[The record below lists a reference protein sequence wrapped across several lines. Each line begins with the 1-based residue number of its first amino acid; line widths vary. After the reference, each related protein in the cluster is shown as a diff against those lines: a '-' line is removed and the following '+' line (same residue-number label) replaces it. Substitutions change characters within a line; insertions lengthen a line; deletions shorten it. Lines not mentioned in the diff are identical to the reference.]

1 MKVNNITIKMF
12 DLAGQESMRGV
23 WKYYFSS
30 TEGVI
35 FVVDASRKDRFADVK
50 EELYNILNDE
60 NAQFFMLP
68 PDSGLSHARN
78 TLVYR
83 IPVPFSLDL
92 SRMDVLV
99 LFFCSSACALDVE
112 NLCRRF

>member
-35 FVVDASRKDRFADVK
+35 FVIDASRKDRLSDVK
-50 EELYNILNDE
+50 EEFYNILNDE
-60 NAQFFMLP
+60 NSKSKP
-68 PDSGLSHARN
+68 I
-78 TLVYR
+78 LVYG
-83 IPVPFSLDL
+83 
-92 SRMDVLV
+92 
-99 LFFCSSACALDVE
+99 
-112 NLCRRF
+112 NK